1 MFALY
6 GLNFSRGPFFNPRE
20 RYLVKYALA
29 DLVITDTDKHDR
41 RVCGGYKL
49 VHQLLFG
56 QKNPP
61 GSICIS
67 FLNSCPEIDLVGI

>member
-6 GLNFSRGPFFNPRE
+6 GLNFPRGPFFNPHAGRAHA

-56 QKNPP
+56 QKKTH
-61 GSICIS
+61 
-67 FLNSCPEIDLVGI
+67 L